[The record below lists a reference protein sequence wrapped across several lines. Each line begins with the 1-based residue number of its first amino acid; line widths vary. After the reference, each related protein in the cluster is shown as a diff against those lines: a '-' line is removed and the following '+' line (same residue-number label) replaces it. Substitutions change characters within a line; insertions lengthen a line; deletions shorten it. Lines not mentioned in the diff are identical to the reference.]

1 MDLSAHAGGWQSQGL
16 PLSSSHSRQQLP
28 LVTQDPQVAAAALAS
43 EHLAALPTETVYGLG
58 GLANSPTAVAAI
70 FRAKGR
76 PADHPVIVHV
86 GGPDEIDRWARDV
99 PVTAAELAQAFWPG
113 PLTLV
118 VPRAAMVSDAITGGQ
133 QTVALRAPDHP
144 LFQAVI
150 AELTRTLGSGVGI
163 AAPSANRFGQ
173 VSPTTAAAV
182 RDGLRG
188 QLSAA
193 DVILDGGPCAVGV
206 ESTIVLCGP
215 RTVTIARAGGVTAER
230 LGAVVELAAQPAKS
244 SPRVPGSLASHY
256 APDARVI
263 LADNPATVSIADSGA
278 VGLIAGAGVATPS
291 GWLRLCSPADDDD
304 YARDLYAALHRADEA
319 DLDVVVAVPPEATG
333 IGTAIRDRLTRA
345 ASR

>member
-99 PVTAAELAQAFWPG
+99 PVTARELAQAFWPG

-215 RTVTIARAGGVTAER
+215 RTVTIA
-230 LGAVVELAAQPAKS
+230 
-244 SPRVPGSLASHY
+244 
-256 APDARVI
+256 
-263 LADNPATVSIADSGA
+263 
-278 VGLIAGAGVATPS
+278 
-291 GWLRLCSPADDDD
+291 
-304 YARDLYAALHRADEA
+304 
-319 DLDVVVAVPPEATG
+319 
-333 IGTAIRDRLTRA
+333 
-345 ASR
+345 